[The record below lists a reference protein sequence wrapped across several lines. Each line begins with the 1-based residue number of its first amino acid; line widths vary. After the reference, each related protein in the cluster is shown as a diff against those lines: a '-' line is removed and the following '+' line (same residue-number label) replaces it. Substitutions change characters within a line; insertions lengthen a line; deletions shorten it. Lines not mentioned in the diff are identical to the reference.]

1 MIEYDIVKEIPRI
14 GKRAE
19 ILAEWYF
26 RFNGYFPISNFI
38 IHDAGFHKQP
48 GGQLTEADI
57 LAIRLPYTIEV
68 INGTEKE
75 IVIKT
80 HKELDVKQGIMD
92 FIIVEVSSGICK
104 NNWIDKKQRIDR
116 YQLYKLCITKIRLV
130 ERKRTKNNR

>member
-1 MIEYDIVKEIPRI
+1 
-14 GKRAE
+14 
-19 ILAEWYF
+19 
-26 RFNGYFPISNFI
+26 
-38 IHDAGFHKQP
+38 
-48 GGQLTEADI
+48 